1 MKSVGILGG
10 GAAGFFAAVQ
20 LAELAKGSVK
30 ITILEKGNEPLAK
43 VKISG
48 GGRCNVTHHLFD
60 PELLSQKYPRG
71 SKELRAAFARF
82 QPKDTIEWFA
92 KRGVRLKTEKDGRMF
107 PETDSSSTIIN
118 CFMKEIEHYNI
129 SLKLNSPIQ
138 SVFVQKDEQEKRFRL
153 TGPEGG
159 ELFFDFLLVATGSNR
174 KVWGWMEALGHSIE
188 SPVPSLFTLNVP
200 NSRMSSLPGTSVP
213 NAEIKI
219 HPKGKPQNGPLLI
232 THWGFSGPAVLRLS
246 AWEARTLAECEYRTK
261 IRINWTGNYNGE
273 EYISYLQSL
282 RKEFPSRYISSTPTE
297 GFSARLWETFLKN
310 CEISPEKRWS
320 EISNKELNQLR
331 EEVTNGIF
339 DIDGKA
345 VFKEEFVTC
354 GGIRRKEVDFRT
366 MESRIL
372 PRLFF
377 AGEVL
382 DIDGITGGFNFQNAW
397 TTGAIAAE
405 AIASMIE

>member
-10 GAAGFFAAVQ
+10 GAAGFFGAVQ
-20 LAELAKGSVK
+20 LAERIKGSAK
-30 ITILEKGNEPLAK
+30 ITILEKGNEPLTK

-107 PETDSSSTIIN
+107 PETDSSSAIIN
-118 CFMKEIEHYNI
+118 CFMKEIDHYNI

-138 SVFVQKDEQEKRFRL
+138 SVFLKEAESGSRFKL
-153 TGPEGG
+153 TGAEGG
-159 ELFFDFLLVATGSNR
+159 ELFFDFLLIATGSNR

-188 SPVPSLFTLNVP
+188 PPVPSLFTLNVP

-213 NAEIKI
+213 NAEIRI

-282 RKEFPSRYISSTPTE
+282 RKEFPSRFISSTPSE
-297 GFSARLWETFLKN
+297 GFSARLWETFLNN
-310 CEISPEKRWS
+310 CGISPEKRWS
-320 EISNKELNQLR
+320 EISNKELSQLR

-366 MESRIL
+366 MESRIV

-397 TTGAIAAE
+397 TTAAIAAE
-405 AIASMIE
+405 AIASMI